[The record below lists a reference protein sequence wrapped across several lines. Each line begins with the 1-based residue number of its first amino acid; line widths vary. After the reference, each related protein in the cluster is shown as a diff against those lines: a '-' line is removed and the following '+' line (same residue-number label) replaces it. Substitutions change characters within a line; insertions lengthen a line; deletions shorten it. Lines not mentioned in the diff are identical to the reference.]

1 MLYAKYIV
9 LWKML
14 HTYHN
19 HRKDAKRY
27 LGRKI
32 SVCIDA

>member
-1 MLYAKYIV
+1 MFYAKYIA
-9 LWKML
+9 LKKML
-14 HTYHN
+14 QTYHN